1 MTGLEA
7 YDKLQFGDV
16 IYVKNLSNNQ
26 WLVGECLGTDSVRE
40 CKTIEYFIF
49 STVTKEYLKP
59 SISTLMVN
67 KWDILFTEYKT
78 YLIATNPKECTVIE
92 TLYNINL

>member
-7 YDKLQFGDV
+7 YYKLQFGDV

-26 WLVGECLGTDSVRE
+26 WFIGECLDTNSVRE

-49 STVTKEYLKP
+49 STLTKEYLKP
-59 SISTLMVN
+59 SISTLTLN

-78 YLIATNPKECTVIE
+78 YLIATNSKERTVIE
-92 TLYNINL
+92 TLYNIKP